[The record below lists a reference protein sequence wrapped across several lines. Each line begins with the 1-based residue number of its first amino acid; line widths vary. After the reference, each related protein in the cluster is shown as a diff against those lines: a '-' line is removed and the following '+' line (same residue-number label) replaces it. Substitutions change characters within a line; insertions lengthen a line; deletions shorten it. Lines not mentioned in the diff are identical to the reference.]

1 MRFLCYML
9 FEDLHEARLANPGF
23 PTQQND
29 LPVPCFGLLPA
40 FYQESDFGFAT
51 DQGCEASG
59 LSHLKA
65 TGGAT
70 LTEHVVEAHGLG
82 DATQDVCSQVLTREI
97 ALH

>member
-1 MRFLCYML
+1 MVLQHL
-9 FEDLHEARLANPGF
+9 DQTALAYPGF

-29 LPVPCFGLLPA
+29 LPVPCFGLLPT
-40 FYQESDFGFAT
+40 FHQESDFGFAT

-65 TGGAT
+65 TGGTT
-70 LTEHVVEAHGLG
+70 LTEHVVEEHGLG